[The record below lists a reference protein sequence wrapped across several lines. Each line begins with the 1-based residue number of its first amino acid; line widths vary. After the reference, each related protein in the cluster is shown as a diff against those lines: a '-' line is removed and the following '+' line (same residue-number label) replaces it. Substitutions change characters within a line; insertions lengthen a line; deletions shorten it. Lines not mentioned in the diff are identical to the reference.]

1 MADTPLPLF
10 PLAHVVLFPCV
21 QTALHLFEPRYRQLA
36 RDVMAGERRIGM
48 VAVPPEH
55 APAIPGDP
63 PLYSVGCEGHITQCR
78 KRSDGRYDLVLNG
91 ERRFQIDDEVPYGGT
106 RLYRS
111 ARVTL
116 LEDPYPES
124 ARPRVASCRANILE
138 SLGQILERQQPNQ
151 AQGFPNEQLKRV
163 DDERFVNTLAN
174 VFRFPVEEKQLLLE
188 TNNILD
194 RFEVLAGL
202 LDTWLQNGSGA
213 RVPGNRT
220 LH

>member
-1 MADTPLPLF
+1 MADAPLPLF

-21 QTALHLFEPRYRQLA
+21 QTPLHLFEPRYRQLA

-55 APAIPGDP
+55 APAMPEDP
-63 PLYSVGCEGHITQCR
+63 PLYSVGCQGHVTQCR
-78 KRSDGRYDLVLNG
+78 KRSDGRYDLVLKG
-91 ERRFQIDDEVPYGGT
+91 ERRFRIDDEVPRSGT

-124 ARPRVASCRANILE
+124 ARPQVASYRANILA
-138 SLGQILERQQPNQ
+138 SVGQILSRQQPDQ
-151 AQGFPNEQLKRV
+151 AKGFPNERLKRA
-163 DDERFVNTLAN
+163 DDESFVNTLAN
-174 VFRFPVEEKQLLLE
+174 AFRFPVEEKQLLLE
-188 TNNILD
+188 TNDISD
-194 RFEVLAGL
+194 RFEVIAGL
-202 LDTWLQNGSGA
+202 LDVWLQSSDGG

>member
-21 QTALHLFEPRYRQLA
+21 QTPLHLFEPRYRQLA

-55 APAIPGDP
+55 TPAMPGDP
-63 PLYSVGCEGHITQCR
+63 PLYSVGCQGQVTQCR
-78 KRSDGRYDLVLNG
+78 KRSDGRYDLVLKG
-91 ERRFQIDDEVPYGGT
+91 ERRFRIDGEVPHVGT

-124 ARPRVASCRANILE
+124 ARPLVASCRANILE
-138 SLGQILERQQPNQ
+138 SVGQILEHQRPDQ
-151 AQGFPNEQLKRV
+151 AKGFPNEHLKRV
-163 DDERFVNTLAN
+163 DDEGFVNTLAN
-174 VFRFPVEEKQLLLE
+174 AFGFPVEEKQLLLE
-188 TNNILD
+188 TNNISD

-202 LDTWLQNGSGA
+202 LDSWLQNSGGTLA
-213 RVPGNRT
+213 PASRT

>member
-1 MADTPLPLF
+1 MADAPLPLF

-21 QTALHLFEPRYRQLA
+21 QTPLHLFEPRYRQLA

-55 APAIPGDP
+55 APAMPEDP
-63 PLYSVGCEGHITQCR
+63 PLYSVGCQGHVTQCR
-78 KRSDGRYDLVLNG
+78 KRSDGRYDLVLKG
-91 ERRFQIDDEVPYGGT
+91 ERRFRIDDELPRDGT

-111 ARVTL
+111 ARVTF

-124 ARPRVASCRANILE
+124 ARPRVASCRANIVA
-138 SLGQILERQQPNQ
+138 SVGQILSRQRPNQ
-151 AQGFPNEQLKRV
+151 AKDFPNEHLKRV
-163 DDERFVNTLAN
+163 DDESFVNTLAN
-174 VFRFPVEEKQLLLE
+174 AFHFPVEEKQLLLE
-188 TNNILD
+188 TNDISD
-194 RFEVLAGL
+194 RFEILAGL
-202 LDTWLQNGSGA
+202 LDAWLQSSGGA